1 MKRREQ
7 ALLLLAKAAQD
18 ESLPDAVIGVDT
30 VADEVFGFH
39 CQQAAEKMIKA
50 LLSGAGMPFQK
61 THNIAALMEAL
72 AGAGMPLPESFE
84 ELETFTPFG
93 ALYRYEDLDS
103 DFGLNRQR
111 ARTTLRSLRIWVE
124 EQLGT
129 CR

>member
-18 ESLPDAVIGVDT
+18 EALLDAVMDVDT

-39 CQQAAEKMIKA
+39 CRQA
-50 LLSGAGMPFQK
+50 LLSDAGVPYQK

-72 AGAGMPLPESFE
+72 ASAGMPLPDSFE

-103 DFGLNRQR
+103 EFRLDRQR
-111 ARTTLRSLRIWVE
+111 ARTTLRLLRVWVE
-124 EQLGT
+124 KQIAK
-129 CR
+129 